1 MRQWSVYFKRFS
13 NVLVRIKGTCGV
25 VILTIRMKVKAFYVY
40 KQRGEKL
47 LNASSKRD
55 RLL

>member
-13 NVLVRIKGTCGV
+13 NVVVRLKGTCGV
-25 VILTIRMKVKAFYVY
+25 SVIIRRKGEALYVY

-47 LNASSKRD
+47 LNAS
-55 RLL
+55 